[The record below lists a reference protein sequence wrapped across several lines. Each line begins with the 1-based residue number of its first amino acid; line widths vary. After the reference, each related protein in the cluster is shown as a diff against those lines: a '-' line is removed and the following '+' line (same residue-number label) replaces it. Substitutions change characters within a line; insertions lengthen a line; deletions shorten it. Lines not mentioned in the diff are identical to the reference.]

1 MLRKEGG
8 WVLYQY
14 WGSVWK
20 LKTEWVVDLHLGLPL
35 EVVVLTQGLVVLY
48 QKHFAVYVNI
58 DKFLE
63 NKPKYVVDC
72 EKKRKTLSGKSVTD
86 FPAGMTAWWTGSVIC
101 TAVCFRKEILV
112 YERNQMSDHF
122 LSKLVPPANSIG
134 FAGIATSGGGTFAI
148 AINLTLDRAV
158 IKFGSTRYDLTSD
171 TLVEGNHV
179 EGFLNGDMCVH
190 PYSKEV
196 GLVVIRNEEVVNA
209 EGEVIHVYTPWIV
222 TAKSDSGCLTYDII
236 EGVSRKSVPC
246 LVVAADYS
254 IVTTNDYDV

>member
-1 MLRKEGG
+1 M
-8 WVLYQY
+8 
-14 WGSVWK
+14 
-20 LKTEWVVDLHLGLPL
+20 
-35 EVVVLTQGLVVLY
+35 VVLTQGFVVLY

-72 EKKRKTLSGKSVTD
+72 EYKRKTLSGKSVTD
-86 FPAGMTAWWTGSVIC
+86 FPAGMTAWWTGSDIC

-148 AINLTLDRAV
+148 AINLTLDRAI
-158 IKFGSTRYDLTSD
+158 IKFGSTLYDLTSD
-171 TLVEGNHV
+171 TFVKGID
-179 EGFLNGDMCVH
+179 GFLNGDMRFH
-190 PYSKEV
+190 PYLKEV
-196 GLVVIRNEEVVNA
+196 SLVVFRDKEICNA
-209 EGEVIHVYTPWIV
+209 DGEVIHVYTPWIV
-222 TAKSDSGCLTYDII
+222 TAKSDSGCLTHDII

-246 LVVAADYS
+246 LVVAANNS
-254 IVTTNDYDV
+254 IVTTNDYEV